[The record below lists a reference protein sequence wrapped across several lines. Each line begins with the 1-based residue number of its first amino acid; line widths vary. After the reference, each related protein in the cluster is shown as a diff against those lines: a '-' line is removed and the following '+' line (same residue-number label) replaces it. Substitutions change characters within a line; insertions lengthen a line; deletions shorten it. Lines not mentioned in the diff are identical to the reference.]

1 MAEHGGWEEL
11 LERTGALLSGHFEL
25 SSGLHSPTYVQCAR
39 ALEDPVDAEAL
50 ARGIAGSF
58 ADHEVD
64 RVIAPPLG
72 ALLIGYEVARA
83 LGVAFTFPER
93 DAEGRLLLRRGFSI
107 AEGERILVV
116 EDVITTGRTTH
127 EVLELV
133 AACGAKVAGVA
144 AIVDR
149 SSEHVLDGH
158 PICALLRLEIPTFDP
173 ASCPLCREGIP
184 LHKPGSRTS

>member
-1 MAEHGGWEEL
+1 MADPGGWEAL

-25 SSGLHSPTYVQCAR
+25 SSGLHSPKYVQCAR

-50 ARGIAGSF
+50 ARGIAESF
-58 ADHEVD
+58 ADHEID

-83 LGVAFTFPER
+83 LGVAFTFAER

-116 EDVITTGRTTH
+116 EDVITTGRTTR
-127 EVLELV
+127 EVLGLL
-133 AACGAKVAGVA
+133 AASGARIAGVA

-149 SSEHVLDGH
+149 SSEHMLNGL
-158 PICALLRLEIPTFDP
+158 PIYALLRLEIPTFDP
-173 ASCPLCREGIP
+173 AACSLCEQRIP
-184 LHKPGSRTS
+184 LTKPGSRTS